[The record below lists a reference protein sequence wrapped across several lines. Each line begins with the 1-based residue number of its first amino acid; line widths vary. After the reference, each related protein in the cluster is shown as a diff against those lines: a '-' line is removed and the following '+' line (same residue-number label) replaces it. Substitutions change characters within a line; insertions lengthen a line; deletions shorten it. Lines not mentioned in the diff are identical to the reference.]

1 LLFVLEAEVNLA
13 LDVVEGT
20 VDVGS
25 PQPSHP
31 GVSQV
36 DGALMEALFEVDMD
50 VCDEL
55 GVGTAAAVVVMVVF
69 TGSSLQPNHPGLR
82 HVVVVIVV
90 NGTDEVLVLP
100 VVVDSSRQPHQPGV
114 VHVDVRVRV
123 ADADALVRVVLDSVP
138 LLS

>member
-1 LLFVLEAEVNLA
+1 MLVAEVSLA

-25 PQPSHP
+25 SQPNQP
-31 GVSQV
+31 GVLQV
-36 DGALMEALFEVDMD
+36 DVVLMDALIEVDVG
-50 VCDEL
+50 VCVKL

-69 TGSSLQPNHPGLR
+69 TGSSLQPNQPGLR

-90 NGTDEVLVLP
+90 NGTEEELVLP

-114 VHVDVRVRV
+114 LHVDVRVRV
-123 ADADALVRVVLDSVP
+123 ADADVLVRVVLGSVP